1 LNEEL
6 IFLYFD
12 KFKIQ
17 NPKSKMANNAGIIGM
32 GHAYPSGILTNADLE
47 KIVETSDE
55 WIFSRTGIK
64 QRHKAADN
72 EYTSQFGVLAAKL
85 ALDRAGLKPEDIEI
99 IICATT
105 TPDQIMPST
114 GALIQAQIGATNAAG
129 MDVFAACSGFLYGLT
144 MVESMIKTGQIRY
157 ALVIGAEVL
166 TKYVDY
172 TDRSTCVIFGD
183 GAGAAVLGPVSED
196 KGILATKI
204 RSDGR
209 YEEQLY
215 APGGGTKLGTTHE
228 TIDNREHFFKMKGN
242 ELFKI
247 AVRSMTEISGEMLEK
262 AGYTVDDVD
271 LVIPH
276 QANQRI
282 TDAVA
287 SRLGVPEEKVY
298 SNIAE
303 LGNTSSA
310 SIPIALDEC
319 IQSGKVK
326 EGSLVLLTAFGGGV
340 TWGGTLI
347 RF

>member
-1 LNEEL
+1 
-6 IFLYFD
+6 
-12 KFKIQ
+12 
-17 NPKSKMANNAGIIGM
+17 MANAGIIGM
-32 GHAYPSGILTNADLE
+32 GHAYPQGILTNADLE
-47 KIVETSDE
+47 RMVETSDE
-55 WIFSRTGIK
+55 WITSRTGIK
-64 QRHKAADN
+64 QRHKAASD
-72 EYTSQFGVLAAKL
+72 EYTSQFGTKAAQQ
-85 ALDRAGLKPEDIEI
+85 ALDRAGLKAEDIDI

-114 GALIQAQIGATNAAG
+114 GALIQAQIGAVNAAG

-144 MVESMIKTGQIRY
+144 MVESMIKTGQIKY

-172 TDRSTCVIFGD
+172 TDRGTCVIFGD
-183 GAGAAVLGPVSED
+183 GAGAAVVGPVDEG

-204 RSDGR
+204 KSDGR

-215 APGGGTKLGTTHE
+215 APGGGTKIGTTHQ
-228 TIDNREHFFKMKGN
+228 TIDEGQHFFKMKGN
-242 ELFKI
+242 ELFKV
-247 AVRSMTEISGEMLEK
+247 AVRSMADISAEMLEK
-262 AGYTVDDVD
+262 AGFSVDDVD

-303 LGNTSSA
+303 HGNTSSA

-319 IQSGKVK
+319 IESGRVK

-340 TWGGTLI
+340 TWGGTVI

>member
-1 LNEEL
+1 
-6 IFLYFD
+6 
-12 KFKIQ
+12 
-17 NPKSKMANNAGIIGM
+17 MAATNAGIIGI
-32 GHAYPSGILTNADLE
+32 GHSYPEGILTNADLE
-47 KIVETSDE
+47 KIVDNSDE
-55 WIFSRTGIK
+55 WITTRTGIK

-72 EYTSQFGVLAAKL
+72 EYTSQFGTKAAL
-85 ALDRAGLKPEDIEI
+85 QALERAGLKPEDLDI
-99 IICATT
+99 IVCATT

-114 GALIQAQIGATNAAG
+114 GALIQAQIGANNAAA

-144 MVESMIKTGQIRY
+144 MVESMIRTGQIKN

-183 GAGAAVLGPVSED
+183 GAGAAVVGPVPEG

-215 APGGGTKLGTTHE
+215 APGGGTKMGTTHQ
-228 TIDNREHFFKMKGN
+228 TIDDRMHFFKMKGN
-242 ELFKI
+242 ELFKV
-247 AVRSMTEISGEMLEK
+247 AVRSMADISAEMLKK

-271 LVIPH
+271 VVIPH

-303 LGNTSSA
+303 HGNTSSA
-310 SIPIALDEC
+310 SIPIAIDEC
-319 IQSGKVK
+319 IEKGKIK
-326 EGSLVLLTAFGGGV
+326 DGSLVLLTAFGGGV

>member
-1 LNEEL
+1 MT
-6 IFLYFD
+6 
-12 KFKIQ
+12 Q
-17 NPKSKMANNAGIIGM
+17 QNAGIIGM
-32 GHAYPSGILTNADLE
+32 GHAYPEGILTNADLE

-55 WIFSRTGIK
+55 WITSRTGIK
-64 QRHKAADN
+64 QRHKAAEG
-72 EYTSQFGVLAAKL
+72 EYTSQFGSAAAKQ
-85 ALDRAGLKPEDIEI
+85 AIQRAGIDVSEVELIV
-99 IICATT
+99 CATT

-114 GALIQAQIGATNAAG
+114 GALIQAQIGAVNAAG

-144 MVESMIKTGQIRY
+144 MVESMIRTGQIKY

-172 TDRSTCVIFGD
+172 TDRGTCVIFGD
-183 GAGAAVLGPVSED
+183 GAGAAVLGPVPEG

-228 TIDNREHFFKMKGN
+228 TIDGGMHFFKMKGN
-242 ELFKI
+242 ELFKV
-247 AVRSMTEISGEMLEK
+247 AVRSMADISLEMVEK
-262 AGYTVDDVD
+262 AGYKLDDID

-310 SIPIALDEC
+310 SIPIAIDEC
-319 IQSGKVK
+319 IESGKIK

-340 TWGGTLI
+340 TWGGTVL

>member
-1 LNEEL
+1 
-6 IFLYFD
+6 
-12 KFKIQ
+12 
-17 NPKSKMANNAGIIGM
+17 M
-32 GHAYPSGILTNADLE
+32 GHSYPSGILTNADLE

-55 WIFSRTGIK
+55 WITTRTGIK
-64 QRHKAADN
+64 QRHKAAEN
-72 EYTSQFGVLAAKL
+72 EYTSQFGTKAARQ
-85 ALDRAGLKPEDIEI
+85 ALERAGIDAAEIDII
-99 IICATT
+99 VCATT

-114 GALIQAQIGATNAAG
+114 GALIQAQIGAVNAAG
-129 MDVFAACSGFLYGLT
+129 MDIFAACSGFIYGIT
-144 MVESMIKTGQIRY
+144 MVESMIRTGQIRY

-172 TDRSTCVIFGD
+172 NDRSTCVIFGD
-183 GAGAAVLGPVSED
+183 GAGAAVLGPVSEG

-228 TIDNREHFFKMKGN
+228 TIDQGMHFFKMKGN
-242 ELFKI
+242 ELFKV
-247 AVRSMTEISGEMLEK
+247 AVRSMADISAEMLEK

-271 LVIPH
+271 VVIPH

-298 SNIAE
+298 SNIAFH
-303 LGNTSSA
+303 GNTSSA
-310 SIPIALDEC
+310 SIPIAIDEC
-319 IQSGKVK
+319 LESGRIK

-340 TWGGTLI
+340 TWGGTVI